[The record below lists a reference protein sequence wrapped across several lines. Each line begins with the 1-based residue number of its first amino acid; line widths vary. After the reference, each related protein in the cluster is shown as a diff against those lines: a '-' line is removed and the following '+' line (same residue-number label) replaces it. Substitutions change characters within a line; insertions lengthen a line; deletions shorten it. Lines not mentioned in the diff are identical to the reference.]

1 MCSLVI
7 TDGSLDTSCWW
18 FLTNDFKC
26 VVPPRNNRNS
36 QGSVSVIRLTSP
48 FSYRCLSYKNILRST
63 SSQISRNMT
72 ETFGWTTSILSQ
84 LISYKYQ
91 WHVNIIFY
99 DTPKAVR
106 QFMQL
111 WCTRYMVYADLLH
124 TLHFLSL
131 FWKWAAK
138 TKPGIDLMWKAIWWP
153 ACWSKL
159 NALIRFVLKKSLVFW
174 KKSWFNCV

>member
-18 FLTNDFKC
+18 FLTNHFKC

-36 QGSVSVIRLTSP
+36 QGSVSQWSVWLLHFLTGVSAIRTFWEVQALKLVGI
-48 FSYRCLSYKNILRST
+48 R
-63 SSQISRNMT
+63 Q
-72 ETFGWTTSILSQ
+72 TFGWTTSILSQ

-99 DTPKAVR
+99 DTPKAE

-111 WCTRYMVYADLLH
+111 WCTRYMVYAHLLH
-124 TLHFLSL
+124 TFLHTL
-131 FWKWAAK
+131 FK
-138 TKPGIDLMWKAIWWP
+138 
-153 ACWSKL
+153 
-159 NALIRFVLKKSLVFW
+159 FVLEMSCKNKARNRSHVKGHRVTSML
-174 KKSWFNCV
+174 K